1 MITKKAMSVLNKKR
15 RATLLGLSVTLM
27 LTTPMTFAGSYEDF
41 FKAIQLDLAPSV
53 EALLKRGFDPDTI
66 DPVRNDP
73 ALIYAIR
80 ADAGKSIVVLLSSP
94 KINLEAKAKNG
105 DTALMIAA
113 FKADRKTVAVL
124 LEKGA
129 EPNRPGWTALHY
141 AAAAGDVEII
151 RLLLDKSA
159 YIDAESPNKTTP
171 LMMAASRGHAEAI
184 MFLLKEGAD
193 ASLRNS
199 LGMTAKDFAKKF
211 EAVSHAPSS
220 YP

>member
-1 MITKKAMSVLNKKR
+1 MTTKKTLALFSAKR
-15 RATLLGLSVTLM
+15 RSALLALSLAIM
-27 LTTPMTFAGSYEDF
+27 LATPMSFAGSYEDF

-66 DPVRNDP
+66 DPIRSDP

-80 ADAGKSIVVLLSSP
+80 ADAKKSVVVLLSSP

-113 FKADRKTVAVL
+113 FKEDRKIVAAL
-124 LEKGA
+124 LDKGA

-141 AAAAGDVEII
+141 AAAVGDIEII

-171 LMMAASRGHAEAI
+171 LMMAASRGHREAI
-184 MFLLKEGAD
+184 VFLLKEGAD

-199 LGMTAKDFAKKF
+199 IGMNAKDFAKKF
-211 EAVSHAPSS
+211 EDVSHAPVNV
-220 YP
+220 P